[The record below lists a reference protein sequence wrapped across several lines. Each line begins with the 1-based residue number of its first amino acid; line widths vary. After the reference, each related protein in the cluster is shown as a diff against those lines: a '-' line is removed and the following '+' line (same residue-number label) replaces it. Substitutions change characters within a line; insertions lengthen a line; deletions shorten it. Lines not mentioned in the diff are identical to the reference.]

1 MKRLLAMA
9 MALVMSLALV
19 ACGSDDTGSADVS
32 DVSTSTSQSAEDGS
46 TSSDTSVPE
55 GRISDEQLAELTT
68 AYNNV
73 AVPYNEIANLVNEN
87 GWMAD
92 EQTKAEMEALSN
104 TLGFIGSGLTE
115 DISLLDGSD
124 FDALISYLEN
134 EFPPALEELQARVS
148 VPYEG

>member
-19 ACGSDDTGSADVS
+19 ACGSDDSSSADVS
-32 DVSTSTSQSAEDGS
+32 DVSTSTSQPAEDGS
-46 TSSDTSVPE
+46 TSSDSSVPE

-73 AVPYNEIANLVNEN
+73 AVPYNEIATQVNEN

-104 TLGFIGSGLTE
+104 TLGFIGAGLTE

-124 FDALISYLEN
+124 FDALISYLED

>member
-19 ACGSDDTGSADVS
+19 ACGSDDSSSADVS
-32 DVSTSTSQSAEDGS
+32 DVSTSTSQPAEDGS
-46 TSSDTSVPE
+46 TSSDSSVPE

-68 AYNNV
+68 AYNNG
-73 AVPYNEIANLVNEN
+73 AVPYNEIATQVNESDWVN
-87 GWMAD
+87 DA
-92 EQTKAEMEALSN
+92 QTMAEMEALGN

-124 FDALISYLEN
+124 FDALINSLEN

-148 VPYEG
+148 APYEG

>member
-55 GRISDEQLAELTT
+55 GRISDEQLAELTA

-73 AVPYNEIANLVNEN
+73 AVPYNEIATLVNEN

>member
-19 ACGSDDTGSADVS
+19 ACGSDDSSSTDVS
-32 DVSTSTSQSAEDGS
+32 DVSTSTSQPAEDGS
-46 TSSDTSVPE
+46 TSSDSSVPE

-73 AVPYNEIANLVNEN
+73 AVPYNEIATKVNESDWVN
-87 GWMAD
+87 DA
-92 EQTKAEMEALSN
+92 QTMAEMEALGN
-104 TLGFIGSGLTE
+104 TLGFIGTGLTE

-124 FDALISYLEN
+124 FDALINSLEN

>member
-19 ACGSDDTGSADVS
+19 ACGSDDSGSADVS
-32 DVSTSTSQSAEDGS
+32 DVSTSTSQPAEDGS
-46 TSSDTSVPE
+46 TSSDSSVPE

-73 AVPYNEIANLVNEN
+73 AVPYNEIATQVNESDWVN
-87 GWMAD
+87 DA
-92 EQTKAEMEALSN
+92 QTMAEMEALGN
-104 TLGFIGSGLTE
+104 TLGFIGAGLTE
-115 DISLLDGSD
+115 DISMLDGVD
-124 FDALISYLEN
+124 VDALIA
-134 EFPPALEELQARVS
+134 ALSDELPGALAELKDRVS